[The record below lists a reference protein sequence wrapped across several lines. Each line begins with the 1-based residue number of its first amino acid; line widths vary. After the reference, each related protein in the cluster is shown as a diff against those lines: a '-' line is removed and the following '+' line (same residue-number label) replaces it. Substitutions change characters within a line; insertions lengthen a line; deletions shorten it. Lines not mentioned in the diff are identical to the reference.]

1 MYTSDIPK
9 LEQYKILHFAI
20 QVVGQDLEE
29 ATRKF
34 RKFIEKISIK
44 LNKCKL
50 VYANFTNKYNQH
62 LLPIKI
68 DDAQYPTKTCT
79 ETLRT
84 NS

>member
-1 MYTSDIPK
+1 MPVIFLNLNNTRFCIV
-9 LEQYKILHFAI
+9 II